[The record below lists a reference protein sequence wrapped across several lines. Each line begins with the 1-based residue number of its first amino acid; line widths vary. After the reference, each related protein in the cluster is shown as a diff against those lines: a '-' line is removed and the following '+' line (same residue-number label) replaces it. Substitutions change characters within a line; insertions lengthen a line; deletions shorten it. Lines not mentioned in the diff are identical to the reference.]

1 MDASLDRDWLSGNQR
16 TLATEI
22 ARVRALVAGEVSEQ
36 TRDRPERAAA
46 AQMRSRPAV
55 DALSAAFALSTFER
69 DVLLLCAGMELD
81 SRVAVAC
88 GAAQADAQRSYPTF
102 GLALSKLPD
111 AHWNALLPTAPLR
124 RWHLVELAAGGSPS
138 APLTTRPLK
147 IDERVLHHLTG
158 LSDLDERL
166 AATAFPVP
174 RSADAVPSHKRLAE
188 RVAAAWSGTAGA
200 TPVVGLYGP
209 DLASAKAIAADAAD
223 LCGMQVYALHA
234 HFLPSTAA
242 DLDLVGRLW
251 AREMR
256 LGSVVLLVE
265 CDTRPDAHQDTLRHW
280 LDRLDGPVVVVGR
293 ERQAAGQRPMAG
305 FEVGLPTPA
314 EQRDVWHA
322 ALQDLCH
329 VSADDVEV
337 LTSQFS
343 LSPFDVRSAIEEA
356 RHDAGT
362 PAAAAL
368 WRACRHVSRGR
379 LDELAQRIES
389 SAGFDDL
396 VLPESQKQV
405 LADIAMH
412 VRNRSTVHGSWGFA
426 EHGSRGLGISA
437 LFAGPSGTGKTL
449 SAEVLANIL
458 DLDLFRID
466 LSSVVSKYIGE
477 TEKNL
482 RRIFDAADGGGVILL
497 FDEADALFGKRSE
510 VKDSHD
516 RYANIEVSYLLQRM
530 ESYRGLAILTTNLR
544 SAVDAAF
551 LRRIRFVV
559 QFPFPDAVQRAEIW
573 RRVFPKQTPTLG
585 LDVDRLAQLSVAGG
599 SIRNVA
605 LNAAFLAAD
614 TNQPVGMSH
623 LLRAARSECAKLEKS
638 LTEAEVAG
646 WV

>member
-1 MDASLDRDWLSGNQR
+1 
-16 TLATEI
+16 
-22 ARVRALVAGEVSEQ
+22 
-36 TRDRPERAAA
+36 
-46 AQMRSRPAV
+46 
-55 DALSAAFALSTFER
+55 
-69 DVLLLCAGMELD
+69 
-81 SRVAVAC
+81 
-88 GAAQADAQRSYPTF
+88 
-102 GLALSKLPD
+102 
-111 AHWNALLPTAPLR
+111 
-124 RWHLVELAAGGSPS
+124 
-138 APLTTRPLK
+138 
-147 IDERVLHHLTG
+147 
-158 LSDLDERL
+158 
-166 AATAFPVP
+166 
-174 RSADAVPSHKRLAE
+174 
-188 RVAAAWSGTAGA
+188 
-200 TPVVGLYGP
+200 
-209 DLASAKAIAADAAD
+209 
-223 LCGMQVYALHA
+223 
-234 HFLPSTAA
+234 
-242 DLDLVGRLW
+242 
-251 AREMR
+251 
-256 LGSVVLLVE
+256 
-265 CDTRPDAHQDTLRHW
+265 
-280 LDRLDGPVVVVGR
+280 
-293 ERQAAGQRPMAG
+293 
-305 FEVGLPTPA
+305 
-314 EQRDVWHA
+314 
-322 ALQDLCH
+322 
-329 VSADDVEV
+329 
-337 LTSQFS
+337 
-343 LSPFDVRSAIEEA
+343 
-356 RHDAGT
+356 
-362 PAAAAL
+362 
-368 WRACRHVSRGR
+368 
-379 LDELAQRIES
+379 
-389 SAGFDDL
+389 
-396 VLPESQKQV
+396 
-405 LADIAMH
+405 
-412 VRNRSTVHGSWGFA
+412 VHGSWGFA